1 MSKIVAIDTALP
13 SYPISQQTIC
23 DFMCSVYKDGEVDKD
38 RLKVLYGRSGIS
50 KRHTVVPDYDP
61 ALQKRELFSADR
73 YLDPVPSLESRL
85 KLYDTHAAA
94 LGEKAALKILH
105 RLSEAGTPGITHLIT
120 VSCTGMS
127 APGLD
132 LELMFRLKL
141 SPDIHRTSVNFMG
154 CYAAIHALKMADA
167 FCKADTNARVLIVCV
182 ELCTLHFQRNADYDN
197 LTANA
202 IFADGAAACLVT
214 GNDVNLADI
223 PALTILDF
231 CSHVENKGKSDMAW
245 KLSSTGFLMTLS
257 AYVPQLIETGIEA
270 LVKHALQR
278 KNIDK
283 EDIAY
288 WAIHPGG
295 RKILEVI
302 AQQLKLKREDLGYS
316 YEVLNN
322 YGNMSSATLLFVLKE
337 IISDSGSGN
346 IFAAAFGPGL
356 TIETMLLNKSGV

>member
-13 SYPISQQTIC
+13 AYPIPQQTIC
-23 DFMCSVYKDGEVDKD
+23 DFMCSVYKDGEADTD
-38 RLKVLYGRSGIS
+38 RLKVLYARSGIS

-73 YLDPVPSLESRL
+73 YLDPVPTLESRL

-94 LGEKAALKILH
+94 LGENAALKILH
-105 RLSEAGTPGITHLIT
+105 WLSEAGTPGITHLIT

-132 LELMFRLKL
+132 LELLFRLKL
-141 SPDIHRTSVNFMG
+141 SPNIHRTSVNFMG

-182 ELCTLHFQRNADYDN
+182 ELCTLHFQRDADYDN

-214 GNDVNLADI
+214 GNDFNTADI

-231 CSHVENKGKSDMAW
+231 SSHVENKGKSDMAW

-257 AYVPQLIETGIEA
+257 AYVPQLIEANIDM
-270 LVKHALQR
+270 LVRQALQR
-278 KNIDK
+278 KNITK
-283 EDIAY
+283 EEIAY

-302 AQQLKLKREDLGYS
+302 AQQLQLTREDLSYS
-316 YEVLNN
+316 YDVLNN

-337 IISDSGSGN
+337 IMNSAGNGN
-346 IFAAAFGPGL
+346 IFGTAFGPGL
-356 TIETMLLNKSGV
+356 TMETMLLNKSGI